1 MSRSGFGFSTTAI
14 HGIPH
19 RRPDWAPI
27 APALLQSSTF
37 VNPVG
42 SDEEVLYSRYGN
54 NPNQVELARK
64 YALLEGAEDAIFV
77 ASGMGAT
84 ALAHLAVLRPGDH
97 LIASTW
103 IYGGTQRLFDEEL
116 ARFGIEVSYVSP
128 DQVRLWRKSMR
139 KATRAIFVET
149 PTNPLMRVI
158 DLGPISYLAKEHGL
172 ALLVDA
178 TFASPI
184 NYRPLEHGA
193 DVVITSATKYLNG
206 HSDVIAGVVAG
217 SSPFVEEVN
226 RLMRLWGQAI
236 DPHAAWLI
244 DRGMRTLAVRMER
257 HNANG
262 MAIALWAEQHAGIAK
277 VHYPGLP
284 SHPDHAHAK
293 TSLNGFGGM
302 VGLELKGGA
311 KAAERL
317 LKRLK
322 LITHAPSLAG
332 VETLISE
339 PRLTSHKSIGAEGRA
354 KIGIPDGFLR
364 LSCGIEDAADI
375 IGDLEQALQVSQ
387 GKDAN
392 AKASK

>member
-1 MSRSGFGFSTTAI
+1 MSRQFGFSTTAI

-19 RRPDWAPI
+19 RRPDWAPV
-27 APALLQSSTF
+27 APPVQQSSTF

-54 NPNQVELARK
+54 NPNQLEIAKK
-64 YALLEGAEDAIFV
+64 YALLEGADDAIFV

-97 LIASTW
+97 LISSTW

-116 ARFGIEVSYVSP
+116 ARFGIDVTYVNP
-128 DQVRLWRKSMR
+128 DQPRHWRKSVR
-139 KATRAIFVET
+139 KSTRAVFVET

-158 DLGPISYLAKEHGL
+158 DLAPIAYVTEEEGL

-178 TFASPI
+178 TFASPV
-184 NYRPLEHGA
+184 NFRPIEHGA
-193 DVVITSATKYLNG
+193 DVVITRATKYLNG
-206 HSDVIAGVVAG
+206 HSDVIAGAVAG
-217 SSPFVEEVN
+217 STSLVEEVN

-236 DPHAAWLI
+236 DPHTAWLI

-262 MAIALWAEQHAGIAK
+262 MAVAQWAERQEGIAK

-284 SHPDHAHAK
+284 SHPDHERAK
-293 TSLNGFGGM
+293 VVLDGFGGM

-311 KAAERL
+311 KAAEHL
-317 LKRLK
+317 LQRLK

-332 VETLISE
+332 VETLVSE
-339 PRLTSHKSIGAEGRA
+339 PRFTSHKSIGPEGRA

-364 LSCGIEDAADI
+364 LSCGIEDAEDI
-375 IGDLEQALQVSQ
+375 IADLEQAL
-387 GKDAN
+387 KR
-392 AKASK
+392 

>member
-1 MSRSGFGFSTTAI
+1 MSRPPLGLSTIAI
-14 HGIPH
+14 HGVPR
-19 RRPDWAPI
+19 RRPDWSPV
-27 APALLQSSTF
+27 APALQQSSTF
-37 VNPVG
+37 TNPVG
-42 SDEEVLYSRYGN
+42 SEDEVLYSRYGN
-54 NPNQVELARK
+54 NPNQVDLAGK
-64 YALLEGAEDAIFV
+64 YALLEGADAAVFV

-97 LIASTW
+97 LISSTW
-103 IYGGTQRLFDEEL
+103 IYGGTQKLFDEEL
-116 ARFGIEVSYVSP
+116 GRYGIDVTYVSP
-128 DQVRLWRKSMR
+128 DQPRLWRKSIR

-158 DLGPISYLAKEHGL
+158 DMGPIAYAAEEHGL

-184 NYRPLEHGA
+184 NYRPLDHGA

-206 HSDVIAGVVAG
+206 HSDVIAGAVAG
-217 SSPFVEEVN
+217 SVSFVEEVT
-226 RLMRLWGQAI
+226 RLMRLWGQSI

-244 DRGMRTLAVRMER
+244 DRGMRTLALRMER
-257 HNANG
+257 HNSNG
-262 MAIALWAEQHAGIAK
+262 MAVAQWAEQHAGISK

-284 SHPDHAHAK
+284 SHPDYTHAK
-293 TSLNGFGGM
+293 SVLAGFGGM

-311 KAAERL
+311 KAAERM

-322 LITHAPSLAG
+322 LVTHAPSLAG
-332 VETLISE
+332 VETLVSE
-339 PRLTSHKSIGAEGRA
+339 PRLTSHKGIGTEGRT

-375 IGDLEQALQVSQ
+375 IADLEQAL
-387 GKDAN
+387 K
-392 AKASK
+392 

>member
-1 MSRSGFGFSTTAI
+1 MSPPKLGLSTIAI
-14 HGIPH
+14 HGLPH
-19 RRPDWAPI
+19 RRPDWSPV
-27 APALLQSSTF
+27 APALQQSSTF
-37 VNPVG
+37 TNPVG
-42 SDEEVLYSRYGN
+42 SEDEVVYSRYGN
-54 NPNQVELARK
+54 NPNQVDLARK
-64 YALLEGAEDAIFV
+64 YAMLEGADAAVFV

-97 LIASTW
+97 LISSTW
-103 IYGGTQRLFDEEL
+103 IYGGTQKLFDEEL
-116 ARFGIEVSYVSP
+116 GRYGIDVTYVSP
-128 DQVRLWRKSMR
+128 DQPRLWRKSIK
-139 KATRAIFVET
+139 KATRAIFIET
-149 PTNPLMRVI
+149 PTNPLMRFI
-158 DLGPISYLAKEHGL
+158 DMGPIAYAAEEHGL

-206 HSDVIAGVVAG
+206 HSDVIAGAVAG
-217 SSPFVEEVN
+217 SASFVEEVI

-257 HNANG
+257 HNSNG
-262 MAIALWAEQHAGIAK
+262 MAVAQWAEQHPGISK

-293 TSLNGFGGM
+293 TVLAGFGGM

-311 KAAERL
+311 KAAERM

-322 LITHAPSLAG
+322 LVTHAPSLAG
-332 VETLISE
+332 VETLVSE
-339 PRLTSHKSIGAEGRA
+339 PRLTSHKGIGTDGRT
-354 KIGIPDGFLR
+354 KIGLPDGFLR

-375 IGDLEQALQVSQ
+375 IADLEQGLK
-387 GKDAN
+387 GER
-392 AKASK
+392 

>member
-1 MSRSGFGFSTTAI
+1 MSRPGLGLSTIAI
-14 HGIPH
+14 HGTPH
-19 RRPDWAPI
+19 RRPDWSPV
-27 APALLQSSTF
+27 APALQQSSTF
-37 VNPVG
+37 VNPIG
-42 SDEEVLYSRYGN
+42 SDDEVLYSRYGN
-54 NPNQVELARK
+54 NPNQVELAKK
-64 YALLEGAEDAIFV
+64 YALLEGADAAIFV
-77 ASGMGAT
+77 SSGMGAT

-97 LIASTW
+97 LISSTW

-116 ARFGIEVSYVSP
+116 GRYGIEVTYVSP
-128 DQVRLWRKSMR
+128 DQVRLWRKSVR
-139 KATRAIFVET
+139 KSTRAIFVET

-158 DLGPISYLAKEHGL
+158 DLAPIAYVAEEYGL

-184 NYRPLEHGA
+184 NFRPLDHGA

-206 HSDVIAGVVAG
+206 HSDVIAGAVAG
-217 SSPFVEEVN
+217 TASFVEEVN

-236 DPHAAWLI
+236 DPHAAWLV

-257 HNANG
+257 HNSNG
-262 MAIALWAEQHAGIAK
+262 MAVAQWAEQQPGITK
-277 VHYPGLP
+277 VYYPGLP
-284 SHPDHAHAK
+284 SHPDHAYAK
-293 TSLNGFGGM
+293 TVLAGFGGM

-311 KAAERL
+311 KAAERM
-317 LKRLK
+317 LKRFK

-332 VETLISE
+332 VETLVSE

-375 IGDLEQALQVSQ
+375 IGDLEQGL
-387 GKDAN
+387 K
-392 AKASK
+392 

>member
-1 MSRSGFGFSTTAI
+1 MTRPALGLSTIAI

-19 RRPDWAPI
+19 RRPDWSPV
-27 APALLQSSTF
+27 APALHQSSTF
-37 VNPVG
+37 VNPIG
-42 SDEEVLYSRYGN
+42 ADDEVLYSRYGN
-54 NPNQVELARK
+54 NPNQVELAKK
-64 YALLEGAEDAIFV
+64 YALLEKAESAIFV
-77 ASGMGAT
+77 SSGMGAT

-97 LIASTW
+97 LLSSTW

-116 ARFGIEVSYVSP
+116 GRLGIEVTYVAP

-139 KATRAIFVET
+139 KSTRAIFVET

-158 DLGPISYLAKEHGL
+158 DLAPIAYLAQEYGL

-184 NYRPLEHGA
+184 NFRPLEHGA

-206 HSDVIAGVVAG
+206 HSDVIAGAVAG
-217 SSPFVEEVN
+217 TASFVEEVN

-236 DPHAAWLI
+236 DPHAAWLV

-257 HNANG
+257 HNSNG
-262 MAIALWAEQHAGIAK
+262 MAVAQWAEQQPGITK
-277 VHYPGLP
+277 VHYPGLA
-284 SHPDHAHAK
+284 SHPDHAHAR
-293 TSLNGFGGM
+293 SALAGFGGM
-302 VGLELKGGA
+302 VGLEIKGGT
-311 KAAERL
+311 KATERL

-322 LITHAPSLAG
+322 LVTHAPSLAG
-332 VETLISE
+332 VETLVSE
-339 PRLTSHKSIGAEGRA
+339 PRLTSHKGIGPEGRA

-375 IGDLEQALQVSQ
+375 IGDLEQGL
-387 GKDAN
+387 K
-392 AKASK
+392 

>member
-1 MSRSGFGFSTTAI
+1 MSRQFGFSTTAI
-14 HGIPH
+14 HGVPH
-19 RRPDWAPI
+19 RRADWSPI
-27 APALLQSSTF
+27 APALHQSSTF
-37 VNPVG
+37 ASPVG

-54 NPNQVELARK
+54 NPNQIELANK
-64 YALLEGAEDAIFV
+64 YALLEGADASIFV

-97 LIASTW
+97 LVSSSW
-103 IYGGTQRLFDEEL
+103 IYGGTQKLFDEEL
-116 ARFGIEVSYVSP
+116 ARFGIEVTYVNP
-128 DQVRLWRKSMR
+128 DQPRLWRKSVR
-139 KATRAIFVET
+139 KSTRAMFVET
-149 PTNPLMRVI
+149 PTNPLMRVV
-158 DLGPISYLAKEHGL
+158 DLTPIAHVAESEGL

-184 NYRPLEHGA
+184 NFRPIEHGA

-206 HSDVIAGVVAG
+206 HSDVIAGAVAG
-217 SSPFVEEVN
+217 SSSFVEEVN

-244 DRGMRTLAVRMER
+244 DRGMRTLSVRMER

-262 MAIALWAEQHAGIAK
+262 MAVAQWAEGHEGIDK

-284 SHPDHAHAK
+284 SHPDHERAK
-293 TSLNGFGGM
+293 TVLDGFGGM
-302 VGLELKGGA
+302 VGLEPKGGVG
-311 KAAERL
+311 AAERL
-317 LKRLK
+317 LKKLK

-332 VETLISE
+332 VETLVSE

-354 KIGIPDGFLR
+354 KMGIPDGFLR

-375 IGDLEQALQVSQ
+375 IEDLSQAL
-387 GKDAN
+387 G
-392 AKASK
+392 

>member
-1 MSRSGFGFSTTAI
+1 MKRPALGLSTIAI

-19 RRPDWAPI
+19 RRPDWSPVAPSI
-27 APALLQSSTF
+27 HQSSTF

-42 SDEEVLYSRYGN
+42 TDDEVIYSRYGN

-84 ALAHLAVLRPGDH
+84 ALAHMAVLRPGDH

-116 ARFGIEVSYVSP
+116 GRYGVEVTYVAP
-128 DQVRLWRKSMR
+128 DQVRLWRKSV
-139 KATRAIFVET
+139 KKSTRAIFVET

-158 DLGPISYLAKEHGL
+158 DMGPISYVAKEHGL

-184 NYRPLEHGA
+184 NFRPLEHGA

-206 HSDVIAGVVAG
+206 HSDVIAGAVAG
-217 SSPFVEEVN
+217 TSSFIEEVN

-244 DRGMRTLAVRMER
+244 DRGMRTLALRIER

-262 MAIALWAEQHAGIAK
+262 MAVAQWAEQHPGIAT

-284 SHPDHAHAK
+284 SHPDHGHAK
-293 TSLNGFGGM
+293 SVLAGFGGM

-311 KAAERL
+311 KTAERL

-322 LITHAPSLAG
+322 LVTHAPSLAG
-332 VETLISE
+332 VETLVSE
-339 PRLTSHKSIGAEGRA
+339 PRLTSHKGIGAEGRA
-354 KIGIPDGFLR
+354 KMGIPDGFLR

-375 IGDLEQALQVSQ
+375 IGDLEQAL
-387 GKDAN
+387 GK
-392 AKASK
+392 